1 MSGPEGSVTAAFP
14 HRHDVGAHHH
24 PRSDVEYTGAM
35 ADTATTSGS
44 LGAPVTQL
52 KSLTDQL
59 VTVTTDHGDVT
70 GTVLSCTRVSV
81 WLVAG
86 DDADVVV
93 SLHEITGLV
102 HHPAAA

>member
-1 MSGPEGSVTAAFP
+1 MWVATTK
-14 HRHDVGAHHH
+14 GA
-24 PRSDVEYTGAM
+24 PGFCRTMGM
-35 ADTATTSGS
+35 ADTATTLGS
-44 LGAPVTQL
+44 LGAPVSQL

-70 GTVLSCTRVSV
+70 GTVLSCTRQSV

-93 SLHEITGLV
+93 ALDEITRLV
-102 HHPAAA
+102 HHPAPAAA

>member
-1 MSGPEGSVTAAFP
+1 
-14 HRHDVGAHHH
+14 
-24 PRSDVEYTGAM
+24 M

-59 VTVTTDHGDVT
+59 VTVTTDHGQVT
-70 GTVLSCTRVSV
+70 GVVLSCTRLSV
-81 WLVAG
+81 RLIAG

-93 SLHEITGLV
+93 ALDEITDLV
-102 HHPAAA
+102 HHPASAAA